1 MCGFAGTLNGD
12 VHRPADVRVTD
23 ILAEKLKH
31 RGPDDSG
38 SFSDGPYAVSH
49 RRLNIIDLTVKGRQ
63 PMQNEEGT
71 ISIAYNGEVYNF
83 RELRE
88 KHGLD
93 RRFVFRSRTD
103 TEVLLYLYETRGI
116 EFVNELNGMFAL
128 AIWDNRKKTLYLI
141 RDRFGIKPLFYTV
154 AGDSLWFASEIKGLL
169 PRPGFESKPCL
180 EALYHY
186 FSFNY
191 IPGEITAFEGI
202 KEVRPGCWL
211 EVRSGSR
218 LETNQRRYWRPA
230 YGSENPRDIRGVVAN
245 VRERL
250 TAAVKSQLISDVPV
264 GVMLSG
270 GLDSSTLTA
279 LMAKVRGDSGFHTF
293 SLGFDEE
300 SFDESGPAQT
310 VAAKVGTIHHR
321 IAVRPELVA
330 DKLEAQACSIDEPY
344 ADGSAIPT
352 YLLSQ
357 EAKNHVT
364 VLLSGEGGD
373 EVFAGYDTHLAY
385 KIRKIYRRNPTAIR
399 KLLQMLAPIMPVS
412 HDKLSLDF
420 KVKRFVQA
428 AEYDVPQS
436 HYKWREVFSEPEKSQ
451 LFVDGPELQKRFGPS
466 RDLFSRQFDSMPGDD
481 ELNRL
486 LGVDCTYHLPDDL
499 MIKND
504 RMTMAHSLEARV
516 PFTDLPLFEYM
527 AGLSGRLKLHGFTLK
542 YLLKRAMEPILP
554 QEILHKKKIGL
565 EIPYSKWF
573 GSELKELLL
582 DHLSEASLREI
593 PFLNRRFVLDIVAEH
608 MQKKRDRGRELWGLL
623 NFVIWHR
630 HRSSHP

>member
-12 VHRPADVRVTD
+12 IHRPADARLTVL
-23 ILAEKLKH
+23 LADKLKH
-31 RGPDDSG
+31 RGPDDKD

-63 PMQNEEGT
+63 PMQNEAGT

-83 RELRE
+83 RELRD
-88 KHGLD
+88 KHALD
-93 RRFVFRSRTD
+93 RKFVFRSRTD
-103 TEVLLYLYETRGI
+103 TEVLLHLYETMGI

-128 AIWDNRKKTLYLI
+128 AIWDSRKKTLYLI
-141 RDRFGIKPLFYTV
+141 RDRFGIKPLFFALV
-154 AGDSLWFASEIKGLL
+154 GDSLWFASEIKGIPPL
-169 PRPGFESKPCL
+169 PGFERKTCL
-180 EALYHY
+180 EAVYRY

-191 IPGEITAFEGI
+191 IPGDITVFEGI

-211 EVRSGSR
+211 EARAGSGLR
-218 LETNQRRYWRPA
+218 TAQRQYWRPA
-230 YGSENPRDIRGVVAN
+230 YGSENPRDLRAVVEN
-245 VRERL
+245 VRDLL
-250 TAAVKSQLISDVPV
+250 TSAVRSQLISDVPV

-279 LMAKVRGDSGFHTF
+279 LMSKVRGDSGFHTF
-293 SLGFDEE
+293 SIGFDEK
-300 SFDESGPAQT
+300 SFDESGPAGT
-310 VAAKVGTIHHR
+310 VAAKIGTIHHR
-321 IAVRPELVA
+321 INIKPELVA

-357 EAKNHVT
+357 DAKNYVT

-385 KIRKIYRRNPTAIR
+385 RIRKVYRRSPAAVR
-399 KLLQMLAPIMPVS
+399 KLLQKLACLMPVS
-412 HDKLSLDF
+412 YSKLSLDF
-420 KVKRFVQA
+420 RVKRFVQA
-428 AEYDVPQS
+428 AEFDVPLS
-436 HYKWREVFSEPEKSQ
+436 HYKWREVFSEAEKRQ
-451 LFVDGPELQKRFGPS
+451 LFVNGAELQRRFGPS
-466 RDLFSRQFDSMPGDD
+466 SDLFSQQFESASGED
-481 ELNRL
+481 ELNKL
-486 LGVDCTYHLPDDL
+486 LGIDCSFHLPDDL

-527 AGLSGRLKLHGFTLK
+527 AGLSSQLKLHGFTLK
-542 YLLKRAMEPILP
+542 YLLKRAMEPDLP
-554 QEILHKKKIGL
+554 KEIIHKKKIGL

-573 GSELKELLL
+573 CSELRELLQ
-582 DHLSEASLREI
+582 DHLSETALREI
-593 PFLNRRFVLDIVAEH
+593 PFLDRRFVLNIVDEH
-608 MQKKRDRGRELWGLL
+608 LQRKRDRGRELWGLL

-630 HRSSHP
+630 HRLA